1 MAATHSLA
9 FSASDDSHDSAR
21 YGALLATTVL
31 LILFV
36 SNVYDPSGA
45 FRIKYVAFFLAMILS
60 VRALKYL
67 SLSIREI
74 AAGLLLFVAWPLWS
88 LLYGAMR
95 RGDMSVGL
103 TEVTPFL
110 FALPLAT
117 LLPTV
122 RRRTPLRLFY
132 ASLFS
137 LAIVVIVS
145 FGLVVLF
152 PETAVGSKVFELL
165 SSLHER
171 EGFFAKQSFGD
182 SDAPVFYFGS
192 TLFLVPTSVYYLFVG
207 RTVRAALV
215 FLALGL
221 AWSKAG
227 IFIVLAF
234 AGYYFARLIFSRQ
247 GVEVRATWQLY
258 LRAVLPF
265 VVLGGIVV
273 SILVLFPGF
282 SGQVTDTVAGNSD
295 TTQIRLDH
303 MISVSELFVRNP
315 HYLLLGQGVGVPFYS
330 KGESDYVQDF
340 EVDYLNTIRKFGVPW
355 FIGFSAI
362 VFLTAR
368 RLVTSQEVEMRAFGF
383 ALLSMYLAAG
393 TNPVLLA
400 PLFIILM
407 TLCYFAQ
414 RQRLE
419 PSS

>member
-1 MAATHSLA
+1 MAATRSLA
-9 FSASDDSHDSAR
+9 FYSNNVPHDGAR
-21 YGALLATTVL
+21 HGALLATTVL

-36 SNVYDPSGA
+36 ANVYDPSGA
-45 FRIKYVAFFLAMILS
+45 LRIKYVAFFLAVIFS
-60 VRALKYL
+60 VGALKYL
-67 SLSIREI
+67 SLSSREI
-74 AAGLLLFVAWPLWS
+74 AGGLLLFIAWPLWS

-110 FALPLAT
+110 FALPLAA

-152 PETAVGSKVFELL
+152 PETGVGSKVFELL

-207 RTVRAALV
+207 KTIRAALV
-215 FLALGL
+215 FLALGF

-234 AGYYFARLIFSRQ
+234 AGFYFARLIFCRQ

-258 LRAVLPF
+258 LRALLPF
-265 VVLGGIVV
+265 IVLGGIVL
-273 SILVLFPGF
+273 SILMLFPGF
-282 SGQVTDTVAGNSD
+282 SGQVMDTVAGNSD

-303 MISVSELFVRNP
+303 VTSVSELFVRHP
-315 HYLLLGQGVGVPFYS
+315 HYLLVGQGVGVPFYS
-330 KGESDYVQDF
+330 KGESNYVQDF

-362 VFLTAR
+362 VFLTVR
-368 RLVTSQEVEMRAFGF
+368 RLVTSQEGEMRAFGF

-414 RQRLE
+414 RPRLE